1 MTARPTDSPY
11 LRALEDRVLIYDGA
25 MGTSIQRFNLTPD
38 DFGGKALEGCN
49 DNLVLTRPDVIQAI
63 HESFLAVGCDVV
75 ETCTF
80 QSTPRRLE
88 EWGLGDKV
96 RDINVAAAK
105 IARAAADKHSTP
117 DKPRFV
123 AASMGPTG
131 MLPSSSDPTLGNI
144 TYEELARNF
153 HDQAQYLIEGGV
165 DLLLIETTQDI
176 LELKAAVAGIEQ
188 LFKEIG
194 RRIPIQA
201 QVTLDVSGRMLLGTD
216 IASAMTTLESLG
228 VDVIGLNC
236 STGPE
241 HMREPI
247 RYLSENATLPLSVI
261 PNAGLP
267 LNTGVGEAVYP
278 LEPGPMAEALAE
290 FVKDFGVR
298 IVGGCCG
305 TTPAHLEAVVK
316 AVHEV
321 EKKRATVGPRAE
333 VGGNGKRVRHHK
345 VPRVSSAMRAI
356 TLHQDPPPLL
366 VGERVNSQG
375 SRKVKRLLLAD
386 DYEGILEVARDQV
399 DSGAHVLDVCVAL
412 TERADEAEQMS
423 KVVKLLSMSV
433 ETPLV
438 IDSTEANVIEA
449 ALEHIPGRGI
459 VNSINMENGR
469 KRIDSV
475 VPLVKKHGAAVIAL
489 TIDEVGM
496 AKTRER
502 KLEVAKAI
510 YTIVVDEYGLAPEDI
525 IYDALTFTLATG
537 DAEWIDSGHE
547 TIEGIRLIKRELPG
561 VSTILGVSNVSFGL
575 TPEARAVLNSVFL
588 HHCVAAGLDAA
599 IVNPAH
605 ITPYAEISE
614 VERELAN
621 DLVFNKRPDALQR
634 FIEYFSKEE
643 GAEKT
648 EAAEKA
654 DPTAGMSP
662 EQVIHWMI
670 LHRKKEGIEDRLD
683 AAGVRENPVRVLNEV
698 LLPAMKEVGDK
709 FGAGE
714 LILPFVLQSAEVMK
728 KAVKHLEQFLEKA
741 EGYTKG
747 KVVLATVYGDV
758 HDIGKSLVNTILS
771 NNGYTVYDLGKQVPV
786 NTILEKAVE
795 VEADAIGLSA
805 LLVSTSKQMP
815 LAVKELDKRGMKIPV
830 LIGGAAINRR
840 FGRRALFVEDEREYD
855 AGVFYCKDAFEGL
868 ETMDKLQD
876 PASREDF
883 IATNLETARTDVFL
897 RSTVGKEI
905 SSGDSGGERSDV
917 AADNLVP
924 ASPFWGT
931 RVLRDIPI
939 DEVFE
944 LLDLDELYRLQWGAR
959 GSGEKYDDTIRNE
972 FEPALERLKKDAKAN
987 GWVKPQAVYGYF
999 PAQSLGN
1006 DVIIYDPAAY
1016 SSDGGSLREIAR
1028 FHFPRMVGRERLCL
1042 ADYIRSTESGDVD
1055 VVPIQIVT
1063 VGKEA
1068 TLHFEKL
1075 QGNNEYTEA
1084 FYSHGLAVEAA
1095 EAVAEWMHRRIKKE
1109 LGIEAPHKFEDD
1121 QPARG
1126 GKRYS
1131 WGYGAC
1137 PDLDDHAVAF
1147 KLLPAKE
1154 ALGMDLTESFQI
1166 LPEQSTAAIII
1177 HHPEAKYYAVR
1188 GQVDDAGAR
1197 AESANAAAYAKGA
1210 SASKDDNA
1218 AILKN
1223 AATEESDTVDEAAA
1237 LERAESGEISLAEAR
1252 NDT

>member
-1 MTARPTDSPY
+1 MTERNPESPY
-11 LRALEDRVLIYDGA
+11 LQALQRRVLIYDGA
-25 MGTSIQRFNLTPD
+25 MGTNIQRYNLSPE

-49 DNLVLTRPDVIQAI
+49 DNLALTRPDVIQAI

-80 QSTPRRLE
+80 QSTPRRLK

-96 RDINVAAAK
+96 REINVAAAQL
-105 IARAAADKHSTP
+105 ARAAADKYSTP
-117 DKPRFV
+117 DQPRFV

-131 MLPSSSDPTLGNI
+131 MLPSSSDPVLSQI
-144 TYEELARNF
+144 TYTELADNF
-153 HDQAQYLIEGGV
+153 YEQAKYLVEGGV
-165 DLLLIETTQDI
+165 DLLLIETSQDI
-176 LELKAAVAGIEQ
+176 LEVKAAVAGIER
-188 LFKEIG
+188 LFTEIG
-194 RRIPIQA
+194 RRLPLQA

-216 IASAMTTLESLG
+216 IASAMTTLEALK

-241 HMREPI
+241 HMREPV
-247 RYLSENATLPLSVI
+247 RYLSEHATLPLSVI

-267 LNTGVGEAVYP
+267 LNTGIGEAVYP
-278 LEPGPMAEALAE
+278 LEPQPMATALSE

-305 TTPAHLEAVVK
+305 TTPEHLSAIVGAVRD
-316 AVHEV
+316 AE
-321 EKKRATVGPRAE
+321 RASKHVNHAQ
-333 VGGNGKRVRHHK
+333 H

-366 VGERVNSQG
+366 VGERVNAQG

-386 DYEGILEVARDQV
+386 DYEGILEVAREQV

-412 TERADEAEQMS
+412 TERGDEAEQMS

-502 KLEVAKAI
+502 KLEVAKKI
-510 YTIVVDEYGLAPEDI
+510 YDIVVGEYGLAPEDL

-537 DAEWIDSGHE
+537 DAEWIDSGKE
-547 TIEGIRLIKRELPG
+547 TVEGIRLIKRELPG

-575 TPEARAVLNSVFL
+575 TPEARGVLNSVFL
-588 HHCVAAGLDAA
+588 HHCVQAGLDAA

-605 ITPYAEISE
+605 IRPYAEISAG
-614 VERELAN
+614 ERELAD

-634 FIEYFSKEE
+634 FIEYFSSVGGGGAAAQVEKE
-643 GAEKT
+643 
-648 EAAEKA
+648 
-654 DPTAGMSP
+654 DPTAGMTA
-662 EQVIHWMI
+662 EQKIHWMI
-670 LHRKKEGIEDRLD
+670 LHRKKEGIEEQLD
-683 AAGVRENPVRVLNEV
+683 EAGVRANPVRVLNEV

-771 NNGYTVYDLGKQVPV
+771 NNGYTVFDLGKQVPV
-786 NTILEKAVE
+786 NTILDKAVE
-795 VEADAIGLSA
+795 VGADAIGLSA

-815 LAVKELDKRGMKIPV
+815 LCVQELDKRGMQIPV

-840 FGRRALFVEDEREYD
+840 FGRRALFVEGERAYD
-855 AGVFYCKDAFEGL
+855 SGVFYCKDAFEGL
-868 ETMDKLQD
+868 ETMDVLQD
-876 PASREDF
+876 PKKRKLF
-883 IATNLETARTDVFL
+883 VVKNLDDARNDVFL
-897 RSTVGKEI
+897 RTAVGKDI
-905 SSGDSGGERSDV
+905 AVGDAGGDRSDV
-917 AADNLVP
+917 AANNPL
-924 ASPFWGT
+924 ASPPFWGT
-931 RVLRDIPI
+931 RVIRDVPI
-939 DEVFE
+939 DEIFE
-944 LLDLDELYRLQWGAR
+944 LLDLDELFRLQWGAR
-959 GSGEKYDDTIRNE
+959 GSGDQYKSTVKNE
-972 FEPALERLKKDAKAN
+972 FEPALERLKKDAKQN
-987 GWVKPQAVYGYF
+987 GWIKPQVVYGYF
-999 PAQSLGN
+999 PAQSQGN

-1042 ADYIRSTESGDVD
+1042 ADYIRSVDSGDVD
-1055 VVPIQIVT
+1055 VVPLQIVT

-1068 TLHFEKL
+1068 TLRFEEL
-1075 QGNNEYTEA
+1075 QAKNEYTEA
-1084 FYSHGLAVEAA
+1084 FYSHGLSVEAA
-1095 EAVAEWMHRRIKKE
+1095 EAVAEWAHRRIKKE
-1109 LGIEAPHKFEDD
+1109 LGVPS
-1121 QPARG
+1121 

-1137 PDLDDHAVAF
+1137 PDLDDHATVF

-1154 ALGMDLTESFQI
+1154 ALGMDLTEAFQL
-1166 LPEQSTAAIII
+1166 LPEQSTAAVII

-1188 GQVDDAGAR
+1188 GAAAGASS
-1197 AESANAAAYAKGA
+1197 EP
-1210 SASKDDNA
+1210 
-1218 AILKN
+1218 
-1223 AATEESDTVDEAAA
+1223 EAAVA
-1237 LERAESGEISLAEAR
+1237 
-1252 NDT
+1252 

>member
-1 MTARPTDSPY
+1 MTRKPIDSPY
-11 LRALEDRVLIYDGA
+11 LRALEERVLIYDGA
-25 MGTSIQRFNLTPD
+25 MGTSIQRFNLSPD

-49 DNLVLTRPDVIQAI
+49 DHLVLTRPDVIQAI
-63 HESFLAVGCDVV
+63 HESFLEVGCDVV

-80 QSTPRRLE
+80 QSTPRRLA

-96 RDINVAAAK
+96 RDINVAAAR
-105 IARAAADKHSTP
+105 IARAAADKYATP
-117 DKPRFV
+117 DKPKFV

-131 MLPSSSDPTLGNI
+131 MLPSSSDPALGNI
-144 TYEELARNF
+144 TFDELSRNF

-165 DLLLIETTQDI
+165 DLLLIETSQDI
-176 LELKAAVAGIEQ
+176 LEVKAAVAGIEQ
-188 LFKEIG
+188 LFTEIG
-194 RRIPIQA
+194 RRLPLQT

-247 RYLSENATLPLSVI
+247 RYLSEHATLPLSVI

-267 LNTGVGEAVYP
+267 INTGIGEAVYP
-278 LEPGPMAEALAE
+278 LEPAPMAEALAE

-305 TTPAHLEAVVK
+305 TTPEHLDAVVK
-316 AVHEV
+316 AVKAV
-321 EKKRATVGPRAE
+321 EQTRDTAGPRAE
-333 VGGNGKRVRHHK
+333 VGGNAKRPRHHK

-423 KVVKLLSMSV
+423 NVVKLLSMSV

-438 IDSTEANVIEA
+438 IDSTEANVIKA

-469 KRIDSV
+469 VRIDAV
-475 VPLVKKHGAAVIAL
+475 VPLVKTHGAAVIAL

-502 KLEVAKAI
+502 KLEVARKI
-510 YTIVVDEYGLAPEDI
+510 YSIVVDEYGLAPEDL

-537 DAEWIDSGHE
+537 DEEWIESAKE

-575 TPEARAVLNSVFL
+575 TLEARSVLNSVFL

-605 ITPYAEISE
+605 IRPYAEISAE
-614 VERELAN
+614 ERTMAD
-621 DLVFNKRPDALQR
+621 DLVFNKRPDALQK
-634 FIEYFSKEE
+634 FIEYFSSTGGEQTSSS
-643 GAEKT
+643 AEK
-648 EAAEKA
+648 E
-654 DPTAGMSP
+654 DPTAGMAP
-662 EQVIHWMI
+662 DQRIHWMI
-670 LHRKKEGIEDRLD
+670 LHRKKEGIEDHLD

-771 NNGYTVYDLGKQVPV
+771 NNGYTVFDLGKQVPV
-786 NTILEKAVE
+786 NTILDKAVE
-795 VEADAIGLSA
+795 VGADAIGLSA

-815 LAVKELDKRGMKIPV
+815 LCVQELDKRGIQIPV

-840 FGRRALFVEDEREYD
+840 FGRRALFVEGERAYD
-855 AGVFYCKDAFEGL
+855 SGVFYCKDAFEGL
-868 ETMDKLQD
+868 ETMDVLQD
-876 PASREDF
+876 PEKRKPF
-883 IATNLETARTDVFL
+883 VVKNLDDARNDVFL
-897 RSTVGKEI
+897 RTAVGKDI
-905 SSGDSGGERSDV
+905 GVGDAAGARSDV
-917 AADNLVP
+917 SAGNPVP
-924 ASPFWGT
+924 RPPFWGT
-931 RVLRDIPI
+931 RVLRDIPL
-939 DEVFE
+939 DEVFA

-959 GSGEKYDDTIRNE
+959 GSGEQYKATVKNE
-972 FEPALERLKKDAKAN
+972 FEPVLARLKADAA
-987 GWVKPQAVYGYF
+987 
-999 PAQSLGN
+999 
-1006 DVIIYDPAAY
+1006 
-1016 SSDGGSLREIAR
+1016 
-1028 FHFPRMVGRERLCL
+1028 
-1042 ADYIRSTESGDVD
+1042 
-1055 VVPIQIVT
+1055 
-1063 VGKEA
+1063 
-1068 TLHFEKL
+1068 
-1075 QGNNEYTEA
+1075 
-1084 FYSHGLAVEAA
+1084 
-1095 EAVAEWMHRRIKKE
+1095 
-1109 LGIEAPHKFEDD
+1109 
-1121 QPARG
+1121 
-1126 GKRYS
+1126 
-1131 WGYGAC
+1131 
-1137 PDLDDHAVAF
+1137 
-1147 KLLPAKE
+1147 
-1154 ALGMDLTESFQI
+1154 
-1166 LPEQSTAAIII
+1166 
-1177 HHPEAKYYAVR
+1177 
-1188 GQVDDAGAR
+1188 
-1197 AESANAAAYAKGA
+1197 
-1210 SASKDDNA
+1210 
-1218 AILKN
+1218 
-1223 AATEESDTVDEAAA
+1223 
-1237 LERAESGEISLAEAR
+1237 
-1252 NDT
+1252 

>member
-1 MTARPTDSPY
+1 MSDSPPKTKSRY
-11 LRALEDRVLIYDGA
+11 LEEIGKRVLVYDGA
-25 MGTSIQRFNLTPD
+25 MGTNIQRRNLTPD

-49 DNLVLTRPDVIQAI
+49 DNLVRTRPDVIQSI

-80 QSTPRRLE
+80 QSTPRRLH
-88 EWGLGDKV
+88 EWGLGEYV
-96 RDINVAAAK
+96 EAINVGAAK
-105 IARAAADKHSTP
+105 LARAACDKFSTS

-123 AASMGPTG
+123 AGSMGPTG
-131 MLPSSSDPTLGNI
+131 MLPSSSDPVLSQVTF
-144 TYEELARNF
+144 EELSENF
-153 HDQAQYLIEGGV
+153 YTQAKYLVEGGV
-165 DLLLIETTQDI
+165 DVLLIETSQDI
-176 LELKAAVAGIEQ
+176 LEVKAAVAGIER
-188 LFKEIG
+188 LFSEIG
-194 RRIPIQA
+194 RRVPLQA

-216 IASAMTTLESLG
+216 IASAMTTLEALK

-241 HMREPI
+241 HMREPV
-247 RYLSENATLPLSVI
+247 RYLAEHASLPLSVI

-278 LEPGPMAEALAE
+278 LEPKPMADALSE
-290 FVKDFGVR
+290 FVRDFGVR

-305 TTPAHLEAVVK
+305 TTPEHLEAIVG
-316 AVHEV
+316 AVHKAEHQAHPST
-321 EKKRATVGPRAE
+321 KTVG
-333 VGGNGKRVRHHK
+333 H

-386 DYEGILEVARDQV
+386 DYEAILEVARDQV

-469 KRIDSV
+469 KRIDAV

-489 TIDEVGM
+489 TIDEIGM

-502 KLEVAKAI
+502 KLEVAKKI
-510 YTIVVDEYGLAPEDI
+510 YDIVVGEYGLSPEDI

-537 DAEWIDSGHE
+537 DAEWIDSGAE

-575 TPEARAVLNSVFL
+575 TPEARGVLNSVFL
-588 HHCVAAGLDAA
+588 HHCVQAGLDAA

-605 ITPYAEISE
+605 IRPYAEISAE
-614 VERELAN
+614 ERALAD
-621 DLVFNKRPDALQR
+621 DLVFNKRADALQR
-634 FIEYFSKEE
+634 FIEYFSKT
-643 GAEKT
+643 GAGST
-648 EAAEKA
+648 EAAAEKE
-654 DPTAGMSP
+654 DPTAGMTP
-662 EQVIHWMI
+662 DQRIHWMI
-670 LHRKKEGIEDRLD
+670 LHRKKEGIEAHLD
-683 AAGVRENPVRVLNEV
+683 VAGVRENPVRVLNEV

-714 LILPFVLQSAEVMK
+714 LILPFVLQSAEAMK

-771 NNGYTVYDLGKQVPV
+771 NNGYTVFDLGKQVPV
-786 NTILEKAVE
+786 NTILDKAVE
-795 VEADAIGLSA
+795 VGADAIVLSA

-815 LAVKELDKRGMKIPV
+815 LCVQELDKRDMKIPV

-840 FGRRALFVEDEREYD
+840 FGRRALFVEAERAYNS
-855 AGVFYCKDAFEGL
+855 GVFYCKDAFEGL

-876 PASREDF
+876 SEHRNAFVE
-883 IATNLETARTDVFL
+883 ANLEAARNDIFL
-897 RSTVGKEI
+897 NTGVGKDIAAGTTDET
-905 SSGDSGGERSDV
+905 RSDV
-917 AADNLVP
+917 AADNPVP
-924 ASPFWGT
+924 TPPFWGT
-931 RVLRDIPI
+931 RVLRDIPL
-939 DEVFE
+939 DEVFD

-959 GSGEKYDDTIRNE
+959 GSGAQYKATVKNE
-972 FEPALERLKKDAKAN
+972 FEPVLGRLKEDAKKN
-987 GWVKPQAVYGYF
+987 GWLKPQVAYGYF
-999 PAQSLGN
+999 PAQSQGN
-1006 DVIIYDPAAY
+1006 EVIVYDPAAY
-1016 SSDGGSLREIAR
+1016 SSSAGSLREIAR
-1028 FHFPRMVGRERLCL
+1028 FRFPRMVGRERLCL
-1042 ADYIRSTESGDVD
+1042 ADYVRSVGSDAVD
-1055 VVPIQIVT
+1055 VLPLQIVT
-1063 VGKEA
+1063 VGEEPSKKFE
-1068 TLHFEKL
+1068 TL
-1075 QGNNEYTEA
+1075 QSANEYGEA
-1084 FYSHGLAVEAA
+1084 FYVHGLGVETA
-1095 EAVAEWMHRRIKKE
+1095 EALAEWSHRRIKSE
-1109 LGIEAPHKFEDD
+1109 LGLES
-1121 QPARG
+1121 

-1137 PDLDDHAVAF
+1137 PDLEDHAIVF
-1147 KLLPAKE
+1147 KLLPAD
-1154 ALGMDLTESFQI
+1154 ALGMELTESFQ
-1166 LPEQSTAAIII
+1166 LTPEQSTAAVVI

-1188 GQVDDAGAR
+1188 GTTDGAGIPVAGKK
-1197 AESANAAAYAKGA
+1197 S
-1210 SASKDDNA
+1210 
-1218 AILKN
+1218 
-1223 AATEESDTVDEAAA
+1223 EAAVA
-1237 LERAESGEISLAEAR
+1237 
-1252 NDT
+1252 

>member
-1 MTARPTDSPY
+1 MTERSIESPY
-11 LRALEDRVLIYDGA
+11 LQALSRRVLIYDGA
-25 MGTSIQRFNLTPD
+25 MGTNIQRYNLSAE

-80 QSTPRRLE
+80 QSTPRRLK

-96 RDINVAAAK
+96 REINVGAARL
-105 IARAAADKHSTP
+105 ARAAADKYSTP
-117 DKPRFV
+117 DQPRFV

-131 MLPSSSDPTLGNI
+131 MLPSSSDPVLSQI
-144 TYEELARNF
+144 TYTELADNF
-153 HDQAQYLIEGGV
+153 YEQAKYLVEGGV
-165 DLLLIETTQDI
+165 DLLLIETSQDI
-176 LELKAAVAGIEQ
+176 LEVKAAVAGIER
-188 LFKEIG
+188 LFVEIG
-194 RRIPIQA
+194 RRLPLQT

-216 IASAMTTLESLG
+216 IASAMTTLEALG

-241 HMREPI
+241 HMREPV
-247 RYLSENATLPLSVI
+247 RYLSEHATLPLSVI

-278 LEPGPMAEALAE
+278 LEPGPMATALSE

-305 TTPAHLEAVVK
+305 TTPEHLSAIVGAVREA
-316 AVHEV
+316 E
-321 EKKRATVGPRAE
+321 RASKPVNHAQ
-333 VGGNGKRVRHHK
+333 H

-366 VGERVNSQG
+366 VGERVNAQG

-386 DYEGILEVARDQV
+386 DYEGILEVAREQV

-412 TERADEAEQMS
+412 TERGDEAEQMS

-489 TIDEVGM
+489 TIDEIGM

-502 KLEVAKAI
+502 KLEVAKKI
-510 YTIVVDEYGLAPEDI
+510 YDIVVGEYGLAPEDL

-537 DAEWIDSGHE
+537 DAEWIDSGKE
-547 TIEGIRLIKRELPG
+547 TVEGIRLIKRELPG

-575 TPEARAVLNSVFL
+575 TPEARGVLNSVFL
-588 HHCVAAGLDAA
+588 HHCVQAGLDAA

-605 ITPYAEISE
+605 IRPYAEISTG
-614 VERELAN
+614 ERELAD

-634 FIEYFSKEE
+634 FIEYFSNVGGGGAAAQVEKE
-643 GAEKT
+643 
-648 EAAEKA
+648 
-654 DPTAGMSP
+654 DPTAGMTP
-662 EQVIHWMI
+662 EQKIHWMI
-670 LHRKKEGIEDRLD
+670 LHRKKEGIEEQLD
-683 AAGVRENPVRVLNEV
+683 AADVRKHPVRVLNEV

-728 KAVKHLEQFLEKA
+728 KAVKHLELFLEKA

-771 NNGYTVYDLGKQVPV
+771 NNGYTVFDLGKQVPV
-786 NTILEKAVE
+786 NTILDKAVE
-795 VEADAIGLSA
+795 VGADAIGLSA

-815 LAVKELDKRGMKIPV
+815 LCVQELDKRGMQIPV

-840 FGRRALFVEDEREYD
+840 FGRRALFVEGERAYD
-855 AGVFYCKDAFEGL
+855 SGVFYCKDAFEGL
-868 ETMDKLQD
+868 ETMDVLQD
-876 PASREDF
+876 PKKRGLF
-883 IATNLETARTDVFL
+883 VVKNLDDARNDVFL
-897 RSTVGKEI
+897 RTAVGKDI
-905 SSGDSGGERSDV
+905 AVGDAGGARSDV
-917 AADNLVP
+917 AANNPVP
-924 ASPFWGT
+924 SPPFWGT
-931 RVLRDIPI
+931 RVVRDVPI
-939 DEVFE
+939 DEIFD

-959 GSGEKYDDTIRNE
+959 GSGDQYKATIKNE
-972 FEPALERLKKDAKAN
+972 FEPALERLKKDAKKN
-987 GWVKPQAVYGYF
+987 GWIKPQMVYGYF
-999 PAQSLGN
+999 PAQSRGN

-1042 ADYIRSTESGDVD
+1042 ADYVRSVDSGDVD
-1055 VVPIQIVT
+1055 VIPLQIVT
-1063 VGKEA
+1063 VGREA
-1068 TLHFEKL
+1068 TKRFEEL
-1075 QGNNEYTEA
+1075 QARNEYTEA
-1084 FYSHGLAVEAA
+1084 FYSHGLSVEAA
-1095 EAVAEWMHRRIKKE
+1095 EAVAEWAHQRIKKE
-1109 LGIEAPHKFEDD
+1109 LGVPS
-1121 QPARG
+1121 

-1137 PDLDDHAVAF
+1137 PDLDDHATVF

-1154 ALGMDLTESFQI
+1154 ALGMDLTEAFQI
-1166 LPEQSTAAIII
+1166 LPEQSTAAVVI

-1188 GQVDDAGAR
+1188 GADT
-1197 AESANAAAYAKGA
+1197 GA
-1210 SASKDDNA
+1210 S
-1218 AILKN
+1218 
-1223 AATEESDTVDEAAA
+1223 TEAEAAVA
-1237 LERAESGEISLAEAR
+1237 
-1252 NDT
+1252 

>member
-1 MTARPTDSPY
+1 MAERKIESRY
-11 LRALEDRVLIYDGA
+11 LDELNRRVLVYDGA
-25 MGTSIQRFNLTPD
+25 MGTNIQRYHLTAE
-38 DFGGKALEGCN
+38 DFGGKSFEGCN
-49 DNLVLTRPDVIQAI
+49 DYLVLTRPDVIQEI
-63 HESFLAVGCDVV
+63 HESFLKVGCDVV

-80 QSTPRRLE
+80 QSTPRRLH

-96 RDINVAAAK
+96 REINVAAAR
-105 IARAAADKHSTP
+105 IARAAADKYATP
-117 DKPRFV
+117 DKPKFV

-131 MLPSSSDPTLGNI
+131 MLPSSSDPVLSQI
-144 TYEELARNF
+144 TFDELAANYYE
-153 HDQAQYLIEGGV
+153 QAKYLVEGGV
-165 DLLLIETTQDI
+165 DLLLIETSQDI
-176 LELKAAVAGIEQ
+176 LEVKAAVAGIEQ
-188 LFKEIG
+188 LFTEIG

-216 IASAMTTLESLG
+216 IASAMTTLESLK

-241 HMREPI
+241 HMREPV
-247 RYLSENATLPLSVI
+247 RYLSEHATLPLSVI

-278 LEPGPMAEALAE
+278 LEPKPMADALSE
-290 FVKDFGVR
+290 FVRDFGVR

-305 TTPAHLEAVVK
+305 TTPEHLSAIVD
-316 AVHEV
+316 AVH
-321 EKKRATVGPRAE
+321 KAE
-333 VGGNGKRVRHHK
+333 PEAKPTHASH

-469 KRIDSV
+469 KRIDAV

-489 TIDEVGM
+489 TIDEIGM

-502 KLEVAKAI
+502 KLEVARKI
-510 YTIVVDEYGLAPEDI
+510 YDIVVGEYGLAPQDL

-537 DAEWIDSGHE
+537 DAEWIESGKE
-547 TIEGIRLIKRELPG
+547 TIEGIRLIRRELPG

-575 TPEARAVLNSVFL
+575 SPEARGVLNSVFL
-588 HHCVAAGLDAA
+588 HHCVQAGLDAA

-605 ITPYAEISE
+605 IRPYAEISQT
-614 VERELAN
+614 ERELAD

-634 FIEYFSKEE
+634 FIEHFATAGATASTTQ
-643 GAEKT
+643 AEK
-648 EAAEKA
+648 E
-654 DPTAGMSP
+654 DPTAGLAP
-662 EQVIHWMI
+662 DQRIHWMI
-670 LHRKKEGIEDRLD
+670 LHRKKEGIEEQLD
-683 AAGVRENPVRVLNEV
+683 AAGVRENPVRVLNDV

-741 EGYTKG
+741 EGFTKG

-786 NTILEKAVE
+786 NTILDKAVE
-795 VEADAIGLSA
+795 VGADAIGLSA

-815 LAVKELDKRGMKIPV
+815 LCVQELDKRGMKIPV

-840 FGRRALFVEDEREYD
+840 FGRRALFVDGDRHYGP
-855 AGVFYCKDAFEGL
+855 GVFYCKDAFEGL
-868 ETMDKLQD
+868 ETMDVLQD
-876 PASREDF
+876 PKQRKDF
-883 IATNLETARTDVFL
+883 VIKNLEDARNDVFL
-897 RSTVGKEI
+897 KTAVGKDIAVGEA
-905 SSGDSGGERSDV
+905 GGERSDV
-917 AADNLVP
+917 AANNPVP
-924 ASPFWGT
+924 KPPFWGT
-931 RVLRDIPI
+931 RVIRDIPL

-959 GSGEKYDDTIRNE
+959 GSGDAYKQTVKKE
-972 FEPALERLKKDAKAN
+972 FEPALERLKKDAKKN
-987 GWVKPQAVYGYF
+987 GWIKPEVVYGYF
-999 PAQSLGN
+999 PAQSQGN

-1016 SSDGGSLREIAR
+1016 ASDGGSLREIAR

-1042 ADYIRSTESGDVD
+1042 ADYVRSVDSGDVD
-1055 VVPIQIVT
+1055 VVPLQVVT
-1063 VGKEA
+1063 VGNEA
-1068 TLHFEKL
+1068 TKRFEEL
-1075 QGNNEYTEA
+1075 QSKHEYTEA
-1084 FYSHGLAVEAA
+1084 FYSHGLSVETA
-1095 EAVAEWMHRRIKKE
+1095 EAVAEWAHRRIKNE
-1109 LGIEAPHKFEDD
+1109 LGVDS
-1121 QPARG
+1121 

-1137 PDLDDHAVAF
+1137 PDLDDHAVVF
-1147 KLLPAKE
+1147 KLLPARE
-1154 ALGMDLTESFQI
+1154 ALGMDLTEAFQL
-1166 LPEQSTAAIII
+1166 LPEQSTAAVIM

-1188 GQVDDAGAR
+1188 GTAAQTGAQ
-1197 AESANAAAYAKGA
+1197 
-1210 SASKDDNA
+1210 
-1218 AILKN
+1218 
-1223 AATEESDTVDEAAA
+1223 EAAVA
-1237 LERAESGEISLAEAR
+1237 
-1252 NDT
+1252 

>member
-1 MTARPTDSPY
+1 MARPQLDSPY
-11 LRALEDRVLIYDGA
+11 LRELDKRVLIYDGA

-38 DFGGKALEGCN
+38 DFGGKSLEGCN
-49 DNLVLTRPDVIQAI
+49 DNLVLTRPDVIQSI
-63 HESFLAVGCDVV
+63 HESFLAVGVDVV

-80 QSTPRRLE
+80 QSTPRRLA

-96 RDINVAAAK
+96 RDINIAAAR
-105 IARAAADKHSTP
+105 IARAAANKYSTP
-117 DKPRFV
+117 DKPKFV

-131 MLPSSSDPTLGNI
+131 MLPSSSDPALGNI
-144 TYEELARNF
+144 TFDELSRNF

-165 DLLLIETTQDI
+165 DLLLIETSQDI
-176 LELKAAVAGIEQ
+176 LEVKAAVAGIEQ
-188 LFKEIG
+188 LFKELG
-194 RRIPIQA
+194 RRIPLQA

-241 HMREPI
+241 HMREPV

-278 LEPGPMAEALAE
+278 LKPEPMAEALAE
-290 FVKDFGVR
+290 FVRDFGVR

-305 TTPAHLEAVVK
+305 TTPAHLDAVVK
-316 AVHEV
+316 AVRSV
-321 EKKRATVGPRAE
+321 EAARGAPPSTIDTRNVART
-333 VGGNGKRVRHHK
+333 RHHH

-366 VGERVNSQG
+366 VGERVNAQG

-423 KVVKLLSMSV
+423 AIVKLLSMSV

-469 KRIDSV
+469 KRIDAV
-475 VPLVKKHGAAVIAL
+475 VPLVKTHGAAVIAL

-510 YTIVVDEYGLAPEDI
+510 YHIVVDEYGLAPEDL

-537 DAEWIDSGHE
+537 DEEWINSAKE

-575 TPEARAVLNSVFL
+575 TLEARSVLNSVFL

-605 ITPYAEISE
+605 IRPYAEISAE
-614 VERELAN
+614 EREMAD
-621 DLVFNKRPDALQR
+621 DLVFNNRQDALQR
-634 FIEYFSKEE
+634 FIEYFSNSQKSDS
-643 GAEKT
+643 T
-648 EAAEKA
+648 DAADKA
-654 DPTAGMSP
+654 DPFEGLTA
-662 EQVIHWMI
+662 EQRVHWMI
-670 LHRKKEGIEDRLD
+670 LHRKKDGIEQGLD
-683 AAGVRENPVRVLNEV
+683 EAGVRENPVRVLNEV

-771 NNGYTVYDLGKQVPV
+771 NNGYTVFDLGKQVPV
-786 NTILEKAVE
+786 NTILEKATE
-795 VEADAIGLSA
+795 VGADAIGLSA

-815 LAVKELDKRGMKIPV
+815 LCVKELDKRGMNIPV

-840 FGRRALFVEDEREYD
+840 FGRRALFVEDERNYD

-868 ETMDKLQD
+868 DTMDVLQD
-876 PASREDF
+876 PERRNAF
-883 IATNLETARTDVFL
+883 VAKNLDDARKDVFL
-897 RSTVGKEI
+897 RTTVGKDI
-905 SSGDSGGERSDV
+905 AVGDEAGARSDV
-917 AADNLVP
+917 AANNKVP
-924 ASPFWGT
+924 SPPFWGT
-931 RVLRDIPI
+931 RVLRDIPM

-944 LLDLDELYRLQWGAR
+944 LLDLDELYRLQWGGR
-959 GSGEKYDDTIRNE
+959 GSGPQYDATVKSE
-972 FEPALERLKKDAKAN
+972 FEPALERLKADAKAN
-987 GWVKPQAVYGYF
+987 GWIKPAAVYGYF
-999 PAQSLGN
+999 PAQSQGN
-1006 DVIIYDPAAY
+1006 DIIVYDPAAY
-1016 SSDGGSLREIAR
+1016 ASDGASLREIAR

-1042 ADYIRSTESGDVD
+1042 ADYIRSVESGDVD
-1055 VVPIQIVT
+1055 VIPLQVVT
-1063 VGKEA
+1063 VGQEA
-1068 TLHFEKL
+1068 TKHFDKL
-1075 QGNNEYTEA
+1075 QSANEYGEA
-1084 FYSHGLAVEAA
+1084 FYSHGLSVESA
-1095 EAVAEWMHRRIKKE
+1095 EAVAEWMHRRIKSE
-1109 LGIEAPHKFEDD
+1109 LGA
-1121 QPARG
+1121 AT

-1137 PDLDDHAVAF
+1137 PDLDDHATVF

-1154 ALGMDLTESFQI
+1154 ALGMDLTEAMQ
-1166 LPEQSTAAIII
+1166 LMPEQSTAAIII

-1188 GQVDDAGAR
+1188 GSAASVADNSSGSAGQRREGGRDTEGADKTVDP
-1197 AESANAAAYAKGA
+1197 S
-1210 SASKDDNA
+1210 A
-1218 AILKN
+1218 AI
-1223 AATEESDTVDEAAA
+1223 
-1237 LERAESGEISLAEAR
+1237 ERASEGEITLAEAR
-1252 NDT
+1252 ADT

>member
-1 MTARPTDSPY
+1 MTERRTQSRY
-11 LRALEDRVLIYDGA
+11 LDELDRRVLIYDGA
-25 MGTSIQRFNLTPD
+25 MGTNIQRYNLSAD

-80 QSTPRRLE
+80 QSTPRRLR

-96 RDINVAAAK
+96 RDINVTAARL
-105 IARAAADKHSTP
+105 ARAACAKFETP
-117 DKPRFV
+117 DRPLFV

-131 MLPSSSDPTLGNI
+131 MLPSSSDPVLSQI
-144 TYEELARNF
+144 TYAELAANYYE
-153 HDQAQYLIEGGV
+153 QAKYLVEGGV
-165 DLLLIETTQDI
+165 DLLLIETSQDI
-176 LELKAAVAGIEQ
+176 LEVKAAVAGIER
-188 LFKEIG
+188 LFAELG
-194 RRIPIQA
+194 RRLPIQT

-216 IASAMTTLESLG
+216 IASAMTTLEALN

-241 HMREPI
+241 HMREPV
-247 RYLSENATLPLSVI
+247 RYLSEHATLPLSVI

-278 LEPGPMAEALAE
+278 LEPRPMATALSE

-305 TTPAHLEAVVK
+305 TTPAHLSAIVEAVRE
-316 AVHEV
+316 AE
-321 EKKRATVGPRAE
+321 RAAKPVNRAQ
-333 VGGNGKRVRHHK
+333 HA
-345 VPRVSSAMRAI
+345 PRVSSAMRAI

-366 VGERVNSQG
+366 VGERVNAQG

-386 DYEGILEVARDQV
+386 DYEGILEVAREQV

-412 TERADEAEQMS
+412 TERGDEAEQMS
-423 KVVKLLSMSV
+423 KIVKLLSMSV

-469 KRIDSV
+469 KRIDAV

-489 TIDEVGM
+489 TIDEIGM

-502 KLEVAKAI
+502 KLEVAKKI
-510 YTIVVDEYGLAPEDI
+510 YDIVVGEYGLAPEDL

-537 DAEWIDSGHE
+537 DAEWIESGKE
-547 TIEGIRLIKRELPG
+547 TVEGIRLIKRELPG

-575 TPEARAVLNSVFL
+575 TPEARSVLNSVFL
-588 HHCVAAGLDAA
+588 HHCVQAGLDAA

-605 ITPYAEISE
+605 IRPYAEISAH
-614 VERELAN
+614 ERQLAD
-621 DLVFNKRPDALQR
+621 DLVFNKRPDALQL
-634 FIEYFSKEE
+634 FIEYFANVGGSGASAQVEKE
-643 GAEKT
+643 
-648 EAAEKA
+648 
-654 DPTAGMSP
+654 DPTAGMTP
-662 EQVIHWMI
+662 EQKIHWMI
-670 LHRKKEGIEDRLD
+670 LHRKKEGIEEQLD
-683 AAGVRENPVRVLNEV
+683 EAGVRKNPVRVLNDV

-771 NNGYTVYDLGKQVPV
+771 NNGYTVFDLGKQVPV
-786 NTILEKAVE
+786 NAILDKAVE
-795 VEADAIGLSA
+795 VGADAIGLSA

-815 LAVKELDKRGMKIPV
+815 LCVQELDKRGMKIPV

-840 FGRRALFVEDEREYD
+840 FGRRALFVEGERHYD
-855 AGVFYCKDAFEGL
+855 SGVFYCKDAFEGL
-868 ETMDKLQD
+868 ETMDVLQD
-876 PASREDF
+876 PKKRGLF
-883 IATNLETARTDVFL
+883 VVKNLDDARNDVFL
-897 RSTVGKEI
+897 RTAVGKDI
-905 SSGDSGGERSDV
+905 AVGDAGGDRSDV
-917 AADNLVP
+917 AANNPLP
-924 ASPFWGT
+924 SPPFWGT
-931 RVLRDIPI
+931 RVIRDVPI
-939 DEVFE
+939 DEVFD

-959 GSGEKYDDTIRNE
+959 GSGEQYKSTVKNE
-972 FEPALERLKKDAKAN
+972 FEPALERLKKDAKKN
-987 GWVKPQAVYGYF
+987 GWIKPQVVYGYF
-999 PAQSLGN
+999 PAQSQGN

-1042 ADYIRSTESGDVD
+1042 ADYVRNVDSGDVD
-1055 VVPIQIVT
+1055 VIPLQIVT

-1068 TLHFEKL
+1068 TKRFEEL
-1075 QGNNEYTEA
+1075 QGRNEYTEA
-1084 FYSHGLAVEAA
+1084 FYSHGLSVESA
-1095 EAVAEWMHRRIKKE
+1095 EAVAEWAHLRIKKE
-1109 LGIEAPHKFEDD
+1109 LGVP
-1121 QPARG
+1121 G

-1137 PDLDDHAVAF
+1137 PDLDDHATVF

-1154 ALGMDLTESFQI
+1154 ALGMDLTEAFQL
-1166 LPEQSTAAIII
+1166 LPEQSTAAVII

-1188 GQVDDAGAR
+1188 GTGADA
-1197 AESANAAAYAKGA
+1197 S
-1210 SASKDDNA
+1210 
-1218 AILKN
+1218 
-1223 AATEESDTVDEAAA
+1223 TEAEAAVA
-1237 LERAESGEISLAEAR
+1237 
-1252 NDT
+1252 